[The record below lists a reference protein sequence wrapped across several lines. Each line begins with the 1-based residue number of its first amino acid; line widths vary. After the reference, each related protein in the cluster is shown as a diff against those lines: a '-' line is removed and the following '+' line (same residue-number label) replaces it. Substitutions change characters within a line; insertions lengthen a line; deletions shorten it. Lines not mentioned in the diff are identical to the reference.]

1 MAEQYPHN
9 QPEPQQPDVVVFSP
23 ELLKLADTHR
33 RRQQYLEEC
42 RQAAD
47 SGDCAAAV
55 QMGVNYLYGTG
66 GVQKDPDQAFYWFS
80 QSAPDDPVGLYWQA
94 VCYDSGAGVKMDPV
108 RAFALF
114 KESADMGYAPA
125 MSDLGV
131 CYENGQGTE
140 KDLAKAVSLYEK
152 AADMN
157 YPQAQCNLGALY
169 YVGVGVPKDYASA
182 VHYLSLAAEQR
193 LARAQ

>member
-114 KESADMGYAPA
+114 KELCPRHERSGRV
-125 MSDLGV
+125 L
-131 CYENGQGTE
+131 
-140 KDLAKAVSLYEK
+140 
-152 AADMN
+152 
-157 YPQAQCNLGALY
+157 
-169 YVGVGVPKDYASA
+169 
-182 VHYLSLAAEQR
+182 
-193 LARAQ
+193 